1 MKTMVTIFA
10 EEGMVLTDGEI
21 FGTTISLAEGRSADD
36 FREITKEE
44 YDKLQ
49 EEEAAASMM

>member
-49 EEEAAASMM
+49 EEELHEH